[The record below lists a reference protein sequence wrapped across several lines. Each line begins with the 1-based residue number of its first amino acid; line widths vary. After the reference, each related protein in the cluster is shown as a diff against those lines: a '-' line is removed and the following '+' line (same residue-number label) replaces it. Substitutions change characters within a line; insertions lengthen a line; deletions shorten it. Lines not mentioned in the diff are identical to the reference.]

1 MANLL
6 AWAFLWLLFRL
17 GRQNNQKPMLKFRW
31 TEFRSLGNSLAVVAA
46 ILVIGLLSFLIVESR
61 AVQTDYYVS
70 HAQRTRAVETAQVD
84 LAAALTGMRT
94 AFDTGS
100 EVSPSVES
108 SFARLQENN
117 RTLQALENIP
127 GRSAALQAPLEQ
139 FDSRLARWIGNSEV
153 FVTRQNALSVALS
166 SLQED
171 SPTLVRQLRERGL
184 TTQSRSAFALA
195 LDTIEYATGRGAID
209 ATALRNR
216 IAALRGDAE
225 LQAGA
230 PDTAAEFLDTVHA
243 VVAGR
248 TVANLTLTLIES
260 SAVTR
265 VLERLES
272 GLVEFNLATVGR
284 ADTARIL
291 LSVCAVLL
299 LLGVGYAIYR
309 LQSSYHELNDSNKA
323 LQRSNDTLEQRV
335 SERTEQ
341 LETAY
346 DELKDSQSQL
356 IHAEKMSSLGEMIAG
371 VSHEI
376 NTPLWYLMS
385 NSSVIQER
393 LETVDELCDA
403 AQSVVTAALDG
414 KKGGDGMRR
423 GLIDLHK
430 LIEAGI
436 KDDIEEARQL
446 TQDSIDGLDELATLA
461 QGLKDF
467 SRRDRAQFA
476 PFNVNEGLD
485 KSLIII
491 KNRIKDRITVH
502 KYYDDVPLINCSP
515 SQINQIFLNLLSN
528 AADAIEGRG
537 DIVLQTRE
545 EDGNVIVNIGDTG
558 PGIPA
563 DVLPRIRDPF
573 FTTKEVGQ
581 GTGLGL
587 SIVDRIVADHHGEL
601 HVESM
606 PGRGT
611 SISVVLPIVQH
622 DDAFIEPE
630 HRLDLPEI
638 LHFEPVMAT
647 EGNSHILGEAG
658 RAGEHPV

>member
-1 MANLL
+1 
-6 AWAFLWLLFRL
+6 
-17 GRQNNQKPMLKFRW
+17 MLKIRW
-31 TEFRSLGNSLAVVAA
+31 AEFRSLGNSLAVVAA
-46 ILVIGLLSFLIVESR
+46 ILVIGLLSFLIFESR
-61 AVQTDYYVS
+61 TVKTEYYVS
-70 HAQRTRAVETAQVD
+70 HAQRTRAVEATQVD
-84 LAAALTGMRT
+84 LVAALTGMRD
-94 AFDTGS
+94 AFDAGS
-100 EVSPSVES
+100 DVSPSVES
-108 SFARLQENN
+108 NFARLRENN
-117 RTLQALENIP
+117 RTLQILENVP
-127 GRSAALQAPLEQ
+127 RRSAALQSSLEE
-139 FDSRLARWIGNSEV
+139 FDSKLARWLGNSEI
-153 FVTRQNALSVALS
+153 FVARQNALAAALV
-166 SLQED
+166 SLQDD
-171 SPTLVRQLRERGL
+171 SPTLVRQLRQRGL
-184 TTQSRSAFALA
+184 TTQSQSAFALA
-195 LDTIEYATGRGAID
+195 LDTIEYATGQGAID
-209 ATALRNR
+209 AIALRNR
-216 IAALRGDAE
+216 IAALRGDPAV
-225 LQAGA
+225 QAGA
-230 PDTAAEFLDTVHA
+230 PEMAAEFLDTVHA

-265 VLERLES
+265 ALTQLQS
-272 GLVEFNLATVGR
+272 GLTEFNLATVNR

-291 LSVCAVLL
+291 LATCAVFLL
-299 LLGVGYAIYR
+299 FGVGYVVYR

-341 LETAY
+341 LESAY
-346 DELKDSQSQL
+346 DELKDSQSLL

-393 LETVDELCDA
+393 LGAVDELCDA

-414 KKGGDGMRR
+414 TKGSDNMRR
-423 GLIDLHK
+423 GLIDMHK
-430 LIEAGI
+430 LMEAGI
-436 KDDIEEARQL
+436 KDDIEEAKQL
-446 TQDSIDGLDELATLA
+446 AQDSIDGLDELATLA

-476 PFNVNEGLD
+476 PYDVNEGLD

-502 KYYDDVPLINCSP
+502 KYYGDVPLINCSP

-528 AADAIEGRG
+528 AADAIEGHG

-563 DVLPRIRDPF
+563 DILPRIRDPF
-573 FTTKEVGQ
+573 FTTKEVGE

-587 SIVDRIVADHHGEL
+587 SIVDRIVADHNGEL

-611 SISVVLPIVQH
+611 SISVVLPIVQQ
-622 DDAFIEPE
+622 DDAFIEPG

-638 LHFEPVMAT
+638 LHFEPTMAT
-647 EGNSHILGEAG
+647 DGNGHFLQETR
-658 RAGEHPV
+658 RADEHPA